1 MRCPVSRV
9 SGGSTCC
16 AGPGRESG
24 PPRGAQRGLHRLL
37 YGRGVVLIRDRI
49 ESRRGRSTGDRRIT
63 RRGSG
68 RPMVPVVTNPLPT
81 SAVGRHV
88 IVDPFPTELIID
100 RCVTHAA
107 TP

>member
-1 MRCPVSRV
+1 MRRPVSRV
-9 SGGSTCC
+9 SCGSTRC

-24 PPRGAQRGLHRLL
+24 PARGAQRGLHRLL
-37 YGRGVVLIRDRI
+37 DGRGVVLIR
-49 ESRRGRSTGDRRIT
+49 GRSGCRRCRLAGNRRTT

-68 RPMVPVVTNPLPT
+68 PPMVTMVTNPLPT
-81 SAVGRHV
+81 SAVGRH
-88 IVDPFPTELIID
+88 ISVDPFPAELIID